1 MAPLS
6 FRWMVVRLLA
16 IVDEALDQLLYRPA
30 VVRLFSWLPR
40 WWLCDVGRVSMA
52 LDDRRRLGYW
62 AAAGIAPGGV
72 CEACGRRAAIHV
84 VGRSEWGEEALP
96 GDAGWFLDNHPMY
109 LCGWCS
115 IRTPIE
121 DQADLDAALKEA
133 PARGP

>member
-40 WWLCDVGRVSMA
+40 WWLCDVARVSMA

-84 VGRSEWGEEALP
+84 VGRSDGVRRLYLGTQGGSSTTTRCTSA
-96 GDAGWFLDNHPMY
+96 AGVRSVHRS
-109 LCGWCS
+109 GTK
-115 IRTPIE
+115 RTST
-121 DQADLDAALKEA
+121 L
-133 PARGP
+133 R